1 MTLDLASV
9 SVSPASVLPA
19 RRAGA
24 APRVLA
30 ARLRATTLTI
40 ALAAASAAAVAQ
52 GAPRLHAWPDA
63 DLALGERLIREHRC
77 AECHARKTGGD
88 AASIYRPLGR
98 INTPAALRGMV
109 DLCSTELNLGLFP
122 EEVSSVAAVLQRDHY
137 RFPAAAPQAPSR

>member
-1 MTLDLASV
+1 MTRDPASV
-9 SVSPASVLPA
+9 SMSPASVLPV
-19 RRAGA
+19 RRVGA
-24 APRVLA
+24 APRVPA
-30 ARLRATTLTI
+30 ARLRATALAL

-52 GAPRLHAWPDA
+52 GTPRLHAWPDA
-63 DLALGERLIREHRC
+63 DLALGERLMREHRC
-77 AECHARKTGGD
+77 AECHARKTGSD